1 MPTAAL
7 RRPALPAAIA
17 AGLLAALLV
26 LLPSTRAA
34 AHDDLV
40 SSDPAA
46 GSTVQM
52 LPAEMTLT
60 FSAAL
65 IDSEG
70 GTAVVVTD
78 AAGNDLAD
86 GAPMIDGAVLI
97 QPLKA
102 DAATAGEYTVI
113 WQVVSSDGHPTDGE
127 FAFTVAEAA
136 PPATAEPTATSEP
149 TPSAS
154 ASASETVTPT
164 EETTAEATATPAP
177 DADDSSS
184 TSAWIWALSIAGI
197 LAVVIAVVWFWLRG
211 RRTATGTGSDTPAEG

>member
-1 MPTAAL
+1 MPTVVL
-7 RRPALPAAIA
+7 RRPVLPAVIIA
-17 AGLLAALLV
+17 ALLAALLV
-26 LLPSTRAA
+26 LLPSTRAS
-34 AHDDLV
+34 AHDELV

-46 GSTVQM
+46 GSTVQT

-86 GAPMIDGAVLI
+86 GAPEIDGAVLI

-113 WQVVSSDGHPTDGE
+113 WQIVSSDGHPTDGE
-127 FAFTVAEAA
+127 FAFSVAEAA
-136 PPATAEPTATSEP
+136 PPATTEPTETSEP
-149 TPSAS
+149 TPT
-154 ASASETVTPT
+154 ASEAATPT
-164 EETTAEATATPAP
+164 EDTTPETTATPSP
-177 DADDSSS
+177 DATDSSPA
-184 TSAWIWALSIAGI
+184 SAWIWALSIAGI
-197 LAVVIAVVWFWLRG
+197 LAIVIAMVWFWLRG
-211 RRTATGTGSDTPAEG
+211 KRTATGTGSDTPAEG